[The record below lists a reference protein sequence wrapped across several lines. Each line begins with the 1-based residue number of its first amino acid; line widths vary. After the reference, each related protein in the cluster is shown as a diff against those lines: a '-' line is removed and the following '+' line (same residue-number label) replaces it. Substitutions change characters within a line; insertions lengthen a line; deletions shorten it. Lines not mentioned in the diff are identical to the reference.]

1 MVDRDPLRDID
12 PGVHPACCGGVAV
25 TVIVPY
31 IRGMLEDAT
40 REWAEA
46 SGARLNPLYDDPS
59 AYWELLASEWRYGE
73 IDAPLVV
80 VEHDVLPA
88 RGVVEAMQACPRP
101 WCASPYQ
108 LGTGVWLDEGLGCTK
123 FSAKLIT
130 DHPDLMEVVGR
141 IDNDGMPARDW
152 HRLDV
157 RIARTLRDLGYA
169 PHRHRRSTHL
179 HDYSKRP

>member
-1 MVDRDPLRDID
+1 M
-12 PGVHPACCGGVAV
+12 

-31 IRGMLEDAT
+31 VEPFLESET
-40 REWAEA
+40 ETWARANGALICLLLQSDSSHYWTLLSMMWMA
-46 SGARLNPLYDDPS
+46 SAGTSRDPGLSEHVGKPLT
-59 AYWELLASEWRYGE
+59 
-73 IDAPLVV
+73 V
-80 VEHDVLPA
+80 VEQDVVPA
-88 RGVVEAMQACPRP
+88 RGVVEAMEACPEP

-123 FSAKLIT
+123 FSAKLIA
-130 DHPDLMEVVGR
+130 DHPDLMEVVGW
-141 IDNDGMPARDW
+141 IDDDGMPARDW